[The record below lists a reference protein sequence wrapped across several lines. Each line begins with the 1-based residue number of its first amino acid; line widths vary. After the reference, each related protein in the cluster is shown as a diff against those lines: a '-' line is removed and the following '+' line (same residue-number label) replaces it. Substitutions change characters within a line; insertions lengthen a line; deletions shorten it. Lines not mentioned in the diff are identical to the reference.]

1 MKSVLL
7 IQYSQSGQLTDV
19 AQSVIA
25 PLIAAPNI
33 EVTIETLRPK
43 SPFPFPWPFFRFF
56 DTFPSAVYMDGCELE
71 PLKADPNKH
80 FDLVILAYQVWFLSP
95 SLPVTGF
102 LKSAEGQRLLKGK
115 SVVTLIACRDMWL
128 MAQEQVK
135 LLLGK
140 AGAGLV
146 GNIALVDEA
155 GTAGSFFAT
164 PAWVLS
170 GNKGPHLFGLIPR
183 AGVKPE
189 QIVAAKRFGERIADV
204 LTNNRPVD
212 PQLLHGLGAVRV
224 NEKLIASERTA
235 RRSFLIWGKL
245 FRSLGPT
252 GAAARKPLILL
263 YFVFLFTLIVTFLP
277 LSILIKRL
285 IAPFAKARVASQ
297 KAYFAYPSGE

>member
-19 AQSVIA
+19 ARSVIA
-25 PLIAAPNI
+25 PLLAATDV

-43 SPFPFPWPFFRFF
+43 TPFPFPWPFLQFF

-71 PLKADPNKH
+71 PLKTDPSKP
-80 FDLVILAYQVWFLSP
+80 FDLIILAYQVWFLSP

-102 LKSAEGQRLLKGK
+102 LKSSEGRQLLQGK
-115 SVVTLIACRDMWL
+115 PVVTLIACRDMWL

-135 LLLGK
+135 LLLDQ
-140 AGAGLV
+140 AGAKLV

-164 PAWVLS
+164 PAWVMS

-204 LTNNRPVD
+204 LTENRPVD